1 MCSPPWEPFVQT
13 GDFFRLL
20 ICAAVARYPAEQV
33 GIVRYSLNLVRIP
46 PQSAVIWCESQTFL
60 FRSYL
65 DPCATTEAHRNT
77 IALCRPPPRHNPTDW
92 QVVYDGAHGIFSL
105 LHIPFPPYVSDLGVR
120 IFSRHSL
127 LFFSVTPPVGSVSF
141 IGFVLLYAKKTRTR
155 GDTII
160 PVKTKV
166 PLT

>member
-20 ICAAVARYPAEQV
+20 ICAAVARYPAEQE

-46 PQSAVIWCESQTFL
+46 PQSAVIWCKSRTFQL
-60 FRSYL
+60 RSYL

-105 LHIPFPPYVSDLGVR
+105 LHIHFPPYVSDLAWGSPHV
-120 IFSRHSL
+120 ILSFCWLIL
-127 LFFSVTPPVGSVSF
+127 LAF
-141 IGFVLLYAKKTRTR
+141 ISPSQVLSCYMQTKLRP
-155 GDTII
+155 GD
-160 PVKTKV
+160 
-166 PLT
+166 LQ

>member
-1 MCSPPWEPFVQT
+1 MLPALGAIRSNRRL
-13 GDFFRLL
+13 FFRLL
-20 ICAAVARYPAEQV
+20 ICAAVARYPAEQE

-46 PQSAVIWCESQTFL
+46 PQSAVIWCESRTFQL
-60 FRSYL
+60 RSYL

-92 QVVYDGAHGIFSL
+92 QVVYDGAHGSFSL
-105 LHIPFPPYVSDLGVR
+105 LHIPFPPYVSVLAWGC
-120 IFSRHSL
+120 SPCHTL
-127 LFFSVTPPVGSVSF
+127 LLLVNAPRVYLSF
-141 IGFVLLYAKKTRTR
+141 AGLILLYANETQTRR
-155 GDTII
+155 PTII